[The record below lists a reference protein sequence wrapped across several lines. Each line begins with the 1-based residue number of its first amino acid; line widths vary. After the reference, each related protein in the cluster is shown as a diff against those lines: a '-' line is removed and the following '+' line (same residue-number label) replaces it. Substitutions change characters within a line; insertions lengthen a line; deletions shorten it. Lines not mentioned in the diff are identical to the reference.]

1 MQRPAELDLP
11 GVTPSRQKRSRET
24 TAALLQAGAEML
36 RTHSLAELSID
47 ALCRQVGATVGA
59 FYSRFE
65 SKDAYFNA
73 LMALAAR
80 DGESRLSRMKEDR
93 RLADADLA
101 ELSRLLVRGTIGWIR
116 NHEGVLRAALQHDD
130 TRPDRWSTFKALA
143 RANVADA
150 TPILLGAMGRGNKA
164 AKTRAIAFGFQVV
177 LGTLVNAILNDPGP
191 LSIHDREMEE
201 RLANCLLLLLQAEMT
216 APAARSSRGRKKQC
230 VRPGKPSAAPPVSNP
245 AIWPKN
251 APPSALAK
259 ARTERVE
266 RRTSESGDLQNPR
279 SSRLPGHPPNLLMSL
294 SNYWGMV

>member
-1 MQRPAELDLP
+1 MFGAPCGGFGADGHHGFEPATVLPAKNHNPNYDYDYDYSERRRKFRMQRPAELDLP

-36 RTHSLAELSID
+36 RTHSLTGLSIE
-47 ALCRQVGATVGA
+47 ALCREVGATVGA
-59 FYSRFE
+59 FYSRFD

-73 LMALAAR
+73 LIELAAR
-80 DGESRLSRMKEDR
+80 DGGSRLSRMKEDR
-93 RLADADLA
+93 RLTEADLA

-150 TPILLGAMGRGNKA
+150 TPILLGAMGRGNRA

-191 LSIHDREMEE
+191 LSIHDKEMEE
-201 RLANCLLLLLQAEMT
+201 RLSRCLLLLLQAEMT
-216 APAARSSRGRKKQC
+216 AAPANGPARHARK
-230 VRPGKPSAAPPVSNP
+230 
-245 AIWPKN
+245 
-251 APPSALAK
+251 
-259 ARTERVE
+259 
-266 RRTSESGDLQNPR
+266 R
-279 SSRLPGHPPNLLMSL
+279 SK
-294 SNYWGMV
+294 

>member
-1 MQRPAELDLP
+1 MRPRLIRRLAGATATRCLRIAKNHNPNYDYDYFERRCKFRMRRSAELDLP

-36 RTHSLAELSID
+36 RTHSLAELSIE

-80 DGESRLSRMKEDR
+80 DGESRLSRMAADK

-101 ELSRLLVRGTIGWIR
+101 ELSRLLVRGIIGWIR
-116 NHEGVLRAALQHDD
+116 KPRRRAARSAAARRY
-130 TRPDRWSTFKALA
+130 TGRTAGRTFKGLA
-143 RANVADA
+143 RANMADA
-150 TPILLGAMGRGNKA
+150 TPILLRAMGRADEA

-191 LSIHDREMEE
+191 LSIHDRDMEE
-201 RLANCLLLLLQAEMT
+201 RLANCLLLLLQAET
-216 APAARSSRGRKKQC
+216 AP
-230 VRPGKPSAAPPVSNP
+230 
-245 AIWPKN
+245 
-251 APPSALAK
+251 
-259 ARTERVE
+259 
-266 RRTSESGDLQNPR
+266 ESGSPR
-279 SSRLPGHPPNLLMSL
+279 RKR
-294 SNYWGMV
+294 